1 VWQTDG
7 VKLTEG
13 NRSWT
18 IAIVAAVGALLL
30 VTARARAQP
39 LSPALLETE
48 AEGVEVALTHLEAR
62 CRDGIYGATCAFVAR
77 FTVVARGDVPVDAV
91 FSFTEMPTVVR
102 LDGVEDDGERAGY
115 ELAVELSPGQPR
127 QVEVES
133 VASQSHFHG
142 RPWNADCWGNVHSGC
157 PGAFARHAVVG
168 RYATPRWYGAP
179 WLSIRVEDAAVAD
192 LPLVI
197 VVTHPSSWHLSD
209 DRPDDG
215 VDFERSHDGRTTRIH
230 VPVGGQTIHADLAVR
245 TSRPRNRGGPF
256 LGLGRVARDRAWLRG
271 GYEHPFVVEPTMV
284 SLSGLVETDGREV
297 LVVAVLAE
305 VATSA
310 VIIFPSLSFG
320 VGVPVQILPEPAGG
334 FRVQMSLHPRLIGLE
349 VSVDRYPRLKDTRWA
364 WTFRV
369 SI

>member
-1 VWQTDG
+1 
-7 VKLTEG
+7 
-13 NRSWT
+13 
-18 IAIVAAVGALLL
+18 
-30 VTARARAQP
+30 
-39 LSPALLETE
+39 
-48 AEGVEVALTHLEAR
+48 
-62 CRDGIYGATCAFVAR
+62 
-77 FTVVARGDVPVDAV
+77 
-91 FSFTEMPTVVR
+91 MPTVVR